1 MVPQGQKTQLAGW
14 GRTAPTIANV
24 VKVQQI
30 DEVEDILQSA
40 SKRGV
45 VARGMGRSYGDAA
58 QNAGGTVVST
68 LGISNI
74 CDFDEKEG
82 VVTVQSGMTLGS
94 LLDAFAPRGWI
105 PTVLPGTRHVTVGG
119 AIAADIHGKNQH
131 RVGTFGDHTTAFTLC
146 SPAGVVA
153 AGAKENSEV
162 SSATAGGMGMTGIVL
177 KASIRMRKIES
188 PLLTVDTQRAPNL
201 EVALAEMGD
210 DDARYEYSVA
220 WLDCLAGGSHLGR
233 AVLTR
238 ANHATG
244 LPAQTG
250 QSANGSRRR
259 TVGIPIPLPKNLL
272 TRATLKAFNEAWYRK
287 APRSSREHPS
297 TFDQYFFPLDRIE
310 GWNRLYGDRGFIQYQ
325 FVVPFGA
332 ETLLQHFLEEVNRL
346 RLPASLG
353 VLKRF
358 GNSPSKADLGFALPG
373 WTLAVDIAVGHPQ
386 LAAFLDDFDVRL
398 AEAGGRVYLA
408 KDARL
413 RPDVVRSM
421 YPKIDRWEETCA
433 NLDPSAVMKSDL
445 GRRLELT
452 KRGR

>member
-1 MVPQGQKTQLAGW
+1 MVPQGQKTQLTGW
-14 GRTAPTIANV
+14 GRTAPSTAHV

-30 DEVEDILQSA
+30 EEVEGVLQSA

-68 LGISNI
+68 LGISNVL
-74 CDFDEKEG
+74 DFNEEEG

-131 RVGTFGDHTTAFTLC
+131 RVGTFGDHTTAFTIC
-146 SPAGVVA
+146 SPAGVVEVDA
-153 AGAKENSEV
+153 EENPEV
-162 SSATAGGMGMTGIVL
+162 SSATAGGMGMTGIL
-177 KASIRMRKIES
+177 LEASIRMRKIES
-188 PLLTVDTQRAPNL
+188 PLLAVDTQRAPNL
-201 EVALAEMGD
+201 EVALAEMSD

-220 WLDCLAGGSHLGR
+220 WLDCIAGGPQLGR

-238 ANHATG
+238 ANHAAG
-244 LPAQTG
+244 LPAK
-250 QSANGSRRR
+250 SANGNRRR
-259 TVGIPIPLPKNLL
+259 AVRIPIPLPRNVL
-272 TRATLKAFNEAWYRK
+272 TRATLKVFNEAWYRK
-287 APRSSREHPS
+287 APRSSRERPS

-310 GWNRLYGDRGFIQYQ
+310 GWNRLYGDRGFVQYQ
-325 FVVPFGA
+325 FVVPFGEEA
-332 ETLLQHFLEEVNRL
+332 LLQHFLEEVNRL

-358 GNSPSKADLGFALPG
+358 GSSPSKADLGFALPG
-373 WTLAVDIAVGHPQ
+373 WTLAVDFAVGHPQ
-386 LAAFLDDFDVRL
+386 LASFLDDFDVRL

-421 YPKIDRWEETCA
+421 YPRMDRWEETCA
-433 NLDPSAVMKSDL
+433 HMDPSTVMRSDL

-452 KRGR
+452 KRRR